1 MMTKFFSDC
10 VMVHVLSNK
19 TNIVVYI
26 DKKTYREGQY
36 KYKESKYN
44 ILTKMI
50 FLGGECFTKTSLNLN
65 QPESNT

>member
-26 DKKTYREGQY
+26 DKKKHIGKDST
-36 KYKESKYN
+36 N
-44 ILTKMI
+44 IK
-50 FLGGECFTKTSLNLN
+50 SLNIISLLKFFFWAVN
-65 QPESNT
+65 VLQKLA

>member
-19 TNIVVYI
+19 TNIVVNI
-26 DKKTYREGQY
+26 DKKKTYREGQY

-50 FLGGECFTKTSLNLN
+50 FFWAVNVLQKLA
-65 QPESNT
+65 